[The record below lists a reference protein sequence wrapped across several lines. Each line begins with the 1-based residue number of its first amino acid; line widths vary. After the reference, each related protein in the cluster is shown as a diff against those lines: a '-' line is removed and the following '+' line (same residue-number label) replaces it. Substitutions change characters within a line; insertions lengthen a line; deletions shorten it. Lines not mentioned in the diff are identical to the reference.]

1 MYITQLLHRRALENP
16 NQPITIYMDRVRTT
30 SESMLRV
37 SKLAGALRSLGVAEG
52 DRVGILSLNSDR
64 FHEFLFAGP
73 WAGAIVNPVNT
84 RWSVA
89 EIAYSLNDCDT
100 RVLLIDSVFAP
111 MLPELRELVPNLS
124 VVIHCGEEAT
134 PDGIYDY
141 EQLVEEALPLEDV
154 CRGGDEL
161 FGIFYTGGTTGNPKG
176 VMLSHNSMML
186 SAMGSLV
193 TCDIFSRNGSLLHV
207 APMFHLADIAAWVMG
222 LIIGSENVFM
232 SAFTPRAVADIV
244 KTNQITDALLV
255 PTMIQMLVD
264 STETTTEDFSSF
276 RRILY
281 GASPIAPSV
290 LQRAQEKMKN
300 AQFTQAYGM
309 TELAPIATL
318 LTYADHKDPTLTR
331 SAGRGTAI
339 VDIRIEGPEG
349 EVLGKDEIG
358 EIVVRGENTMR
369 GYWNKP
375 EETAQALRDGWMH
388 TGDAGYLDE
397 RGYLFVVDRIKD
409 MIITGGENVYSI
421 EVENALTKHSS
432 VATCAVIGLPDDVWG
447 EKVHAVVVLQPG
459 ESVSEQELSEFCR
472 DQIAGYKIPRSYDFV
487 DALPISGAGKILKRE
502 LRDQR

>member
-255 PTMIQMLVD
+255 PTMVQMLVD